1 VPEHT
6 IDSVD
11 LAVELERQWMRKAIA
26 HVRQTASMML
36 EGPFQAG
43 METACDEIEARC
55 NLASDSS
62 SSVKEEKC

>member
-1 VPEHT
+1 
-6 IDSVD
+6 
-11 LAVELERQWMRKAIA
+11 
-26 HVRQTASMML
+26 MML